1 MRRRLMAS
9 ARPVSAS
16 LAVILLALWSAPP
29 AAAAPAQPAAS
40 KAPLSKSVAA
50 KLSTLKPAPR
60 AFQANTA
67 SSGGSDRSFVRSPM
81 GIIAIVAMTA
91 GLGYAV
97 HSAFKDNDAVHSP
110 IR

>member
-1 MRRRLMAS
+1 MAPARLVSS
-9 ARPVSAS
+9 A
-16 LAVILLALWSAPP
+16 LAVILLAAWSAPP
-29 AAAAPAQPAAS
+29 VAAAPAPPSLS

-60 AFQANTA
+60 AFQANAA
-67 SSGGSDRSFVRSPM
+67 STGGSDRSFVRSPM
-81 GIIAIVAMTA
+81 GIIAIVAMAA

-97 HSAFKDNDAVHSP
+97 RSAFKDNDAVHSP

>member
-1 MRRRLMAS
+1 
-9 ARPVSAS
+9 
-16 LAVILLALWSAPP
+16 
-29 AAAAPAQPAAS
+29 
-40 KAPLSKSVAA
+40 
-50 KLSTLKPAPR
+50 
-60 AFQANTA
+60 
-67 SSGGSDRSFVRSPM
+67 M